1 MIKITDSRKSKMK
14 KTVAILL
21 VLVAFGWLYS
31 QSGNHSE
38 LKEGDVVFQ
47 ISKSKQSPLIA
58 AATGSQWTHC
68 GVIVMKKGEPYVL
81 EASSVVKLTPWEQWK
96 WRGKGG
102 ITSMKR
108 YTDKPVKIRYS
119 QYLGK
124 PYDLAFKF
132 DNGKWYCSELVYDI
146 YLKQLGVKLCE
157 PRPISD
163 YHLVG
168 MDKTMRRRGIS
179 RDQLAVAPVDLFDSK
194 QLH

>member
-1 MIKITDSRKSKMK
+1 MFKITDSRRSKMK
-14 KTVAILL
+14 KTIAILL
-21 VLVAFGWLYS
+21 MLIAFGWLYS

-81 EASSVVKLTPWEQWK
+81 EALSVVKLTPWEQWK
-96 WRGKGG
+96 LCGKGG
-102 ITSMKR
+102 IPSMKR
-108 YTDKPVKIRYS
+108 YPDKPVKIRYS

-194 QLH
+194 ELH